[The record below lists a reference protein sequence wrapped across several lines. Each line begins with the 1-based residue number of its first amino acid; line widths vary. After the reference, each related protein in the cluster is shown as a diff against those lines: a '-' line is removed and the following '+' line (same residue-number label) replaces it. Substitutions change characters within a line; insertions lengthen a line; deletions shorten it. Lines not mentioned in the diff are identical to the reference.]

1 VPAILLHQNMRNFA
15 GESSRR
21 RERVYAYL
29 GQPPPRA
36 RRPRSWR
43 GVMPAAGTFG
53 FPGIAAGLGGAGGG
67 QGAVAIAGFTE
78 LTNPRGARTT
88 VERLARALMGV
99 APARVELFNCGV
111 TIVSRRRAGRR
122 RILVQAPEYL
132 ALAIAP
138 GVELL
143 ALGRVPLQGAIAAAT
158 SECEREPFACPW
170 RLQQPPL
177 ASAEYRFVCYAV
189 VRLSRGAEPIAVGF
203 VHNTYTLASR
213 QVTSG
218 RLPTI
223 LGRIRNNPVET
234 PSVVYVGGDFN
245 VAPPAPPRPNA
256 RFPLWPYYAGIGPA
270 TPLAFPCGAGAGTT
284 AGGNTYDWWV
294 ADRPPPVGAPPVA
307 SISTLTFDGREGL
320 MSDHV
325 AILLTLP

>member
-1 VPAILLHQNMRNFA
+1 VPAILLHQNMRKFA
-15 GESSRR
+15 GEWSRR
-21 RERVYAYL
+21 PERVRAYL
-29 GQPPPRA
+29 GQPPPQA

-43 GVMPAAGTFG
+43 GVIPAPRSFG

-67 QGAVAIAGFTE
+67 PRTVAIAGFTE
-78 LTNPRGARTT
+78 LTNEPGARAA

-99 APARVELFNCGV
+99 APSRVELFNCGI
-111 TIVSRRRAGRR
+111 TMVSRRRAGRR
-122 RILVQAPEYL
+122 PILVQAPEYL

-143 ALGRVPLQGAIAAAT
+143 ALGRVPLQGDLAAAT
-158 SECEREPFACPW
+158 TECEGQPFACPW
-170 RLQQPPL
+170 RLRQPPL

-189 VRLSRGAEPIAVGF
+189 VELSRGAEPIAVGF
-203 VHNTYTLASR
+203 VHNTFTLASR

-256 RFPLWPYYAGIGPA
+256 RFPLWPYSDEIGPA
-270 TPLAFPCGAGAGTT
+270 TPLPFPGGAGAGTT

-294 ADRPPPVGAPPVA
+294 ADRPPVGAPPVA